1 MSVGDEIKK
10 TLAGDKA
17 VAGAESSAKS
27 AEKLSQEATAKPENQ
42 APKAADKAGDKKPA
56 AEQAAASSSLFQQGL
71 DVASNLISDA
81 YSVLPNLV
89 LTSEAEKSNSV
100 SKTVKVGEKSYKAE
114 YKKEDKAFDMDAF
127 IQDNCK
133 TDSNMSSVCKTSDIG
148 IPGLDLVIDTAT
160 PVKQVQGD
168 HAKNAATL
176 KLGEGVLDKQRDL
189 QNHLRQEATAVGDFS
204 ALKNLET
211 IDGRTVHRNEK
222 GEIDAYQIGD
232 IATFIRP
239 DGTTIEATPKGKTF
253 YDKDGKLLG
262 HLNADGELNTRLST
276 GEDLIVNANGDVY
289 MRDKNGEL
297 QSAVFDGK
305 GTQVGFFKDGQIIR
319 TNQSIPGNVTDAN
332 DAATQN
338 ALDHDQIA
346 ISRYK
351 DGVKISY
358 PNGQMLFVKDDGTAG
373 VALDNHN
380 VLVRKRDANGAVTYE
395 LHVNGQKPKVMT
407 REEVGRLNLGPHAS
421 KQDLAVIMGKLA
433 KLEEFAKTGK
443 LTVDGVNAS
452 LEFKGNAI
460 VAQVNG
466 QTVTTSPDKVE
477 YTDIRNGNKTT
488 MTDDQY
494 RIADQ
499 AGKELLNIDRSD
511 KTQKPKVTVNGLKY
525 QGGVVTTPGGDRIT
539 KDRVTLSD
547 GTTYDNN
554 GTVHYADGA
563 IVDRNGSVS
572 LAPGSPRSEQVAFA
586 QSRNAQA
593 SVVAAQAESMAGAVR
608 AKAPSSITGSDIA
621 MLEAAFTS
629 LSNNIAGLQNAGDF
643 GAQLQLMMAKGDVSA
658 AIAQG
663 NDMLANRK
671 SAA

>member
-10 TLAGDKA
+10 TLAGDKQ

-27 AEKLSQEATAKPENQ
+27 AEKLSQEATAKPENN
-42 APKAADKAGDKKPA
+42 KAADKAADNKPA
-56 AEQAAASSSLFQQGL
+56 AEKASASLLQQGL

-81 YSVLPNLV
+81 YSVLPDLV
-89 LTSEAEKSNSV
+89 LTSETEKTNNV
-100 SKTVKVGEKSYKAE
+100 SKTVKIGDKSYKAE

-133 TDSNMSSVCKTSDIG
+133 SDSNMSGVCKTSDIG
-148 IPGLDLVIDTAT
+148 IPGLDLVIDNTA
-160 PVKQVQGD
+160 PIKEVQGE

-176 KLGEGVLDKQRDL
+176 KLGEGVFDSQKDL
-189 QNHLRQEATAVGDFS
+189 QKHLRQEATKVGDFS
-204 ALKNLET
+204 ALQNLET

-297 QSAVFDGK
+297 QSAVFDDK

-319 TNQSIPGNVTDAN
+319 TNQNIATNVTEVN
-332 DAATQN
+332 DAATQA
-338 ALDHDQIA
+338 ALDNNQIA
-346 ISRYK
+346 ISSYK
-351 DGVKISY
+351 DGVTIRY
-358 PNGQMLFVKDDGTAG
+358 PNGQMMFVKNDGTSG
-373 VALDNHN
+373 IALDKDN
-380 VLVRKRDANGAVTYE
+380 VLVRKKDANGAATYE
-395 LHVNGQKPKVMT
+395 LHVKGQEPKVMT
-407 REEVGRLNLGPHAS
+407 REQVGRLDLGPNGS
-421 KQDLAVIMGKLA
+421 KQNLEEIMGKFA
-433 KLEEFAKTGK
+433 KLEEFARTGK
-443 LTVDGVNAS
+443 LTADGVNAA
-452 LEFKGNAI
+452 LEVKASEI
-460 VAQVNG
+460 IAQVNG

-499 AGKELLNIDRSD
+499 AGTELLNIDRSD
-511 KTQKPKVTVNGLKY
+511 KTQKPKVRVNGLNY

-539 KDRVTLSD
+539 KDKVTLSD

-554 GTVHYADGA
+554 GTVRYADGA

-572 LAPGSPRSEQVAFA
+572 VAPGSPRSEQMAFA
-586 QSRNAQA
+586 QSRTAQA
-593 SVVAAQAESMAGAVR
+593 SMAAAQAESMIGAVR
-608 AKAPSSITGSDIA
+608 SKSPASITGSDIA
-621 MLEAAFTS
+621 MLEAAFS
-629 LSNNIAGLQNAGDF
+629 NLSNNIAGLQNAGDF

-663 NDMLANRK
+663 SSMLANRK
-671 SAA
+671 TAA